1 MARKLSTIA
10 PDWWDYTTLE
20 DDLISDAASLTA
32 KDLEQLSRPGFR
44 VVMYDTL
51 EDFYLAE
58 ALEYISSWKEATS
71 DNPVGICGPIGPT
84 EQLPLVARLVN
95 ELKLNLS
102 DAHFWGMD
110 EWLGDDGKDVPTSHP
125 LYFERADRELCF
137 ERIDDELKIE
147 VKSKEKTQKDLAA
160 LENAS
165 QQVSK
170 VMQTLK
176 KQFEDAKAEL
186 NISIDDRNK
195 AERLLEA
202 EKTEHE
208 KLKEDLEFLRGT
220 TIGSEEDTERKIK
233 AMEIEIP
240 KEREMAEEMNAED
253 PLFILYTSGSTGKPK
268 GVLHTTGGYMV
279 YASMTCLL
287 YTSPSP
293 RDKRQS
299 RMPSSA

>member
-1 MARKLSTIA
+1 
-10 PDWWDYTTLE
+10 
-20 DDLISDAASLTA
+20 
-32 KDLEQLSRPGFR
+32 
-44 VVMYDTL
+44 MYKRQ
-51 EDFYLAE
+51 E
-58 ALEYISSWKEATS
+58 SNK
-71 DNPVGICGPIGPT
+71 
-84 EQLPLVARLVN
+84 
-95 ELKLNLS
+95 K
-102 DAHFWGMD
+102 
-110 EWLGDDGKDVPTSHP
+110 
-125 LYFERADRELCF
+125 
-137 ERIDDELKIE
+137 IDDELKIE
-147 VKSKEKTQKDLAA
+147 VRSKEKTQKDLAA

-186 NISIDDRNK
+186 NISIDERNK

-240 KEREMAEEMNAED
+240 KEKEMAEEMNAEAQSLSD
-253 PLFILYTSGSTGKPK
+253 SNKELEDKIKEARIESLNKPVEAESSSSTG
-268 GVLHTTGGYMV
+268 
-279 YASMTCLL
+279 ASVGCLL

-293 RDKRQS
+293 RD
-299 RMPSSA
+299 

>member
-1 MARKLSTIA
+1 MT
-10 PDWWDYTTLE
+10 D
-20 DDLISDAASLTA
+20 SL
-32 KDLEQLSRPGFR
+32 KELQEQ
-44 VVMYDTL
+44 VDNQ
-51 EDFYLAE
+51 
-58 ALEYISSWKEATS
+58 KES
-71 DNPVGICGPIGPT
+71 N
-84 EQLPLVARLVN
+84 
-95 ELKLNLS
+95 K
-102 DAHFWGMD
+102 
-110 EWLGDDGKDVPTSHP
+110 K
-125 LYFERADRELCF
+125 
-137 ERIDDELKIE
+137 IDDELKIE

-240 KEREMAEEMNAED
+240 KEREMAEEMKVVCD
-253 PLFILYTSGSTGKPK
+253 RL
-268 GVLHTTGGYMV
+268 
-279 YASMTCLL
+279 
-287 YTSPSP
+287 
-293 RDKRQS
+293 
-299 RMPSSA
+299 